1 MGRMIMEIKAE
12 LFDVQYILNQ
22 LRTQEQNLLKELQA
36 EVQKEREAA
45 GKTS

>member
-1 MGRMIMEIKAE
+1 MEIKAE